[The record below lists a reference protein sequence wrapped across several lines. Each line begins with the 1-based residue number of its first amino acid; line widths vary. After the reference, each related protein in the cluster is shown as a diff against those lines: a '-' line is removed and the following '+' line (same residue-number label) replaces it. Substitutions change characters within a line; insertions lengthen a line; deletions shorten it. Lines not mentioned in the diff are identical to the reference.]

1 MNNSLARWAVVAMS
15 SMTCVYL
22 FLIWSLLPALDKRW
36 ETLVFYISGGIIQL
50 VALPLIMV
58 GQRLEGREMD
68 RRAQRDHEL
77 LLEIRNMIRGL
88 EDEEEVDRFKQAM
101 LMMAYVD
108 GDVPNQGFAG
118 AVMKTM
124 EK

>member
-1 MNNSLARWAVVAMS
+1 
-15 SMTCVYL
+15 
-22 FLIWSLLPALDKRW
+22 
-36 ETLVFYISGGIIQL
+36 
-50 VALPLIMV
+50 
-58 GQRLEGREMD
+58 
-68 RRAQRDHEL
+68 L